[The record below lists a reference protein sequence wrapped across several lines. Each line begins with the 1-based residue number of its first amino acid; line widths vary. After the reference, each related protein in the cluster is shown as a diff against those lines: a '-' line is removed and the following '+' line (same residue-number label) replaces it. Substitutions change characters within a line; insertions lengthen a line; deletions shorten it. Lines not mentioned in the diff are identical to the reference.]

1 MRVLGLTG
9 GIGSG
14 KSMVAQMFA
23 QLGAAVIDADQLARE
38 VVEPGQ
44 PALREIAA
52 TFGPDVLLPDGRLDR
67 PKLAGIIFTDPAE
80 RAKLDAITHPRIR
93 ERMEVQ
99 IKARRSGPGVLI
111 VDIPLLYENKRTR
124 SVEQGIVVSVDPE
137 TQLRRIQD
145 RDGLSAEA
153 ARQRIA
159 AQMPLDSKRAR
170 ADHVIDNS
178 GSPQDTRR
186 QVQAI
191 HRLYAPADTARPR
204 RPEASRRSLAS
215 ARSRRSI
222 SIGCRTRT
230 AKRVSQTTAR
240 PTTNSTVPGAASDSL
255 LLAPITSPTQLL
267 DPVTP
272 WKNNRIPPM
281 MHARP
286 STKPASE

>member
-23 QLGAAVIDADQLARE
+23 QLGAALIDADQLARE

-52 TFGPDVLLPDGRLDR
+52 AFGPDVLLPDGRLDR
-67 PKLAGIIFTDPAE
+67 PKLAQIIFANPVE

-111 VDIPLLYENKRTR
+111 VDIPLLYENKRTS
-124 SVEQGIVVSVDPE
+124 SVEKVIVVWVDPQ

-153 ARQRIA
+153 ARQRVA
-159 AQMPLDSKRAR
+159 AQMPLEAKRAR
-170 ADHVIDNS
+170 ADHVIDNT
-178 GSPQDTRR
+178 GSPQETQR
-186 QVQAI
+186 QVEAI
-191 HRLYAPADTARPR
+191 YHLYAPAA
-204 RPEASRRSLAS
+204 
-215 ARSRRSI
+215 
-222 SIGCRTRT
+222 
-230 AKRVSQTTAR
+230 
-240 PTTNSTVPGAASDSL
+240 
-255 LLAPITSPTQLL
+255 TSPT
-267 DPVTP
+267 
-272 WKNNRIPPM
+272 
-281 MHARP
+281 
-286 STKPASE
+286 